1 MFILIKNNAFDY
13 LVKLLES
20 LPAPKSLSNSEIPGS
35 CARICVTHCWISP
48 QCWYTSL

>member
-1 MFILIKNNAFDY
+1 MFVLIKNNAFDY

-35 CARICVTHCWISP
+35 CARICHTLLDFPSVLVH
-48 QCWYTSL
+48 